1 MHMSTLLATLVNR
14 GDAVSIEQG
23 RLAISP
29 PSGESLPAH
38 WLQAHTPILLREI
51 LAALSIEAYEYI
63 SYTTGFYGRIKAPG
77 VTLKLAAT
85 VTGINA
91 YTLFNADLSRD
102 RTTKAEAKGTR
113 SLKDTSAQASAATCA
128 ASGTQPDCPCPNACR
143 HSTTTWATCSR
154 QTKPKARRTVACRDV
169 QRRMQQ
175 PTVNRQ
181 SVHAIT
187 R

>member
-1 MHMSTLLATLVNR
+1 MHISTRLATLVNR

-63 SYTTGFYGRIKAPG
+63 SYTTGFYGRIKAPPG
-77 VTLKLAAT
+77 VTLQPSAT

-102 RTTKAEAKGTR
+102 RATKAGAKGTR
-113 SLKDTSAQASAATCA
+113 SLKDISAQASAATCV

-143 HSTTTWATCSR
+143 HSTTTWATWSR
-154 QTKPKARRTVACRDV
+154 QTKPKTRRTVTYRDL
-169 QRRMQQ
+169 QRRM
-175 PTVNRQ
+175 
-181 SVHAIT
+181 
-187 R
+187 